1 MSRNIVLRVTYFN
14 NKKGVVSGI
23 HKSRGC
29 EYETSRF
36 TDKDINRFKN
46 EILEFRS
53 QNKRVKKIELDIL
66 LSYCNND
73 SKNRCIEPIEFN
85 KIYSKLDDVIRE
97 LDCIINTYNDVNE
110 VVK

>member
-29 EYETSRF
+29 EYDKSRF

-53 QNKRVKKIELDIL
+53 QNKRVKKIELNIL

-73 SKNRCIEPIEFN
+73 SKNRCIEPVGFN
-85 KIYSKLDDVIRE
+85 KIYSKLDEVIKE
-97 LDCIINTYNDVNE
+97 LDCIINTYNDVKK
-110 VVK
+110 VIK

>member
-1 MSRNIVLRVTYFN
+1 MSRNIALRVTYFN
-14 NKKGVVSGI
+14 NKKGAISGI
-23 HKSRGC
+23 HNSQGC

-53 QNKRVKKIELDIL
+53 KNKRVKKIELDIL

-73 SKNRCIEPIEFN
+73 SKNRYIEPIKFN
-85 KIYSKLDDVIRE
+85 KMYSKLDDVIKE
-97 LDCIINTYNDVNE
+97 LDCIINTYNDVE
-110 VVK
+110 KVIR